1 MVIHISLAF
10 GFVGQLPLVAIEFR
24 IRLFFSIFFLHLEH
38 YVISIAM
45 VRVHKHSRCD
55 YLHWCEKFDGRSWG
69 SAYVRAKNVTR
80 VDLADLAIFGHL
92 LNQVRISLPGLLR
105 YDWPVAV
112 NRKHLLVVFLFL
124 PLLQA
129 LVLLVFGRRPAD
141 VAVEGFFDAVRQ
153 CVELDAFLADVPV

>member
-10 GFVGQLPLVAIEFR
+10 GFVGQRPLVAIEFR
-24 IRLFFSIFFLHLEH
+24 IRLFFSIFFLQLEH

-45 VRVHKHSRCD
+45 VHKHSRCD

-141 VAVEGFFDAVRQ
+141 VAVEGFFDAVGQ